1 MKRKVKR
8 FLATKALLSLIIFL
22 FLYQLFLFTSNGQTD
37 LFSTVIGKIKS
48 FFKGNQQNQLEQIQK
63 ESKYDVQ
70 TPKPNLCPPC
80 NFTPLYPPT
89 SSRRDVVLAASL
101 NSIEKAEIFVRTLR
115 MTGSLCRIILFIDKN
130 QKLSP
135 HNFHFFSSCQVE
147 LVMVNNSNNSIL
159 ISGSKM
165 TRYYYYHQWLSK
177 HIKEVDR
184 VLHSDTFDVFFQSD
198 PFSNEMLPM
207 TEEEEINE
215 KENLHLS
222 IKINRQH
229 KTFLSQKVDRK
240 IERKN
245 ILYVSVEP
253 VSLGSSIYT
262 GIWFSKCYGASY
274 FGQYN
279 NYPVSCS
286 GVTMGYS
293 KTFLNYL
300 NIMFEKAN
308 WRQCFGDSLDQAH
321 HNFVLY
327 HNDIQNAGIEVR
339 PLDCNSEILTMHFCC
354 KYAKCHLNNIT
365 NIFYGNNSNKAPIIV
380 HQYNR
385 LQYMVDRNH
394 FFCPGNSKS
403 LFSNVGNLS
412 ELNEI
417 EILPEIQFP
426 LPDKLS

>member
-1 MKRKVKR
+1 MKRKVKK
-8 FLATKALLSLIIFL
+8 FLASKALLSLIIFL

-37 LFSTVIGKIKS
+37 LFSTVIGNIKS

-63 ESKYDVQ
+63 ESKNDVQ

-135 HNFHFFSSCQVE
+135 HNFHFFSSCRVE
-147 LVMVNNSNNSIL
+147 PVMVNNSNNLIL

-207 TEEEEINE
+207 IEEEEEEINE
-215 KENLHLS
+215 KKNLHLS

-240 IERKN
+240 VDRKIERKN

-253 VSLGSSIYT
+253 VSLSSSVYT

-300 NIMFEKAN
+300 NIMFEK
-308 WRQCFGDSLDQAH
+308 DH
-321 HNFVLY
+321 
-327 HNDIQNAGIEVR
+327 
-339 PLDCNSEILTMHFCC
+339 
-354 KYAKCHLNNIT
+354 KYI
-365 NIFYGNNSNKAPIIV
+365 
-380 HQYNR
+380 
-385 LQYMVDRNH
+385 
-394 FFCPGNSKS
+394 
-403 LFSNVGNLS
+403 
-412 ELNEI
+412 
-417 EILPEIQFP
+417 
-426 LPDKLS
+426 